1 MNEIDPICDI
11 LERITT
17 LYRNEVRLVGVEHGL
32 HPVHLEV
39 IYYLSRCNKYSDT
52 PAAVTEFLGITKGT
66 TSQSIS
72 LLEAKGYL
80 TKEKDPND
88 RRVSHLV
95 LSPQGESIAKKA
107 IPPASLKRGL
117 EKLGSG
123 KAQLEVQL
131 ETLLRDIQ
139 RSNQSASFGVC
150 KTCQF
155 HSPMSD
161 GHFYCELTKE
171 TLIADYGTLICR
183 EHTYIQKNE

>member
-1 MNEIDPICDI
+1 MNDIEPICDI

-39 IYYLSRCNKYSDT
+39 IYYLARCNKYSDT

-80 TKEKDPND
+80 TKEKDPVD

-95 LSPQGESIAKKA
+95 LTPHGEAMAKKA
-107 IPPASLKRGL
+107 IPPASFKQGL
-117 EKLGSG
+117 ERLGG
-123 KAQLEVQL
+123 GNAQLKTQL

-139 RSNQSASFGVC
+139 RSTQSASFGLC
-150 KTCQF
+150 KTCKF
-155 HSPMSD
+155 HTPVSD
-161 GHFYCELTKE
+161 AHFYCALTKE
-171 TLIADYGTLICR
+171 TLVTDFGTLICR
-183 EHTYIQKNE
+183 EHSEVQ